1 MTMNNLRMWAYAM
14 IATGLI
20 NWDYQRAQKNIAIHS
35 LAIVVPGLI
44 LLIGTLLPRFQTL
57 LARKAVQY
65 LWFVIGVASLAYAFI
80 N

>member
-1 MTMNNLRMWAYAM
+1 MNNLRMWAYAM

-35 LAIVVPGLI
+35 LAIVIPGLI
-44 LLIGTLLPRFQTL
+44 LLIATFLPRFQSL

-65 LWFVIGVASLAYAFI
+65 LWFVIGAAALAYAFI